1 MSNRSKAELIATLL
15 ARYAMNDS
23 PAEAEA
29 ALNGAYTRMQREG
42 VSLDDLLALSDGQL
56 YQKGLIA
63 LVDKIVADATELSEA
78 GKRELYARY
87 VSKIA
92 QRFSTG
98 SSGGSSASG
107 AGSTGGSGSTG
118 STGSGYTGAGA
129 GQGSDSGAAGGTDSF
144 TDWFKSPSATAGNG
158 FSWQTVQ
165 AGLLHSASNLAKL
178 FHRGGFFWHVL
189 YAPGR
194 AFKLVCAASLVG
206 LGGGLLFLI
215 VAGSFHSFLSMGGPW
230 LDLRFKS
237 AWAISGVLIGLWQMR
252 ALYREGWF

>member
-42 VSLDDLLALSDGQL
+42 VSLEDLLALSDGLL

-63 LVDKIVADATELSEA
+63 LVDKIVADATDLSEA
-78 GKRELYARY
+78 GKRERYARY
-87 VSKIA
+87 VSQIA
-92 QRFSTG
+92 QRFSAG
-98 SSGGSSASG
+98 SSGGDRSSSAG
-107 AGSTGGSGSTG
+107 GSDHTGGS
-118 STGSGYTGAGA
+118 YTGADA
-129 GQGSDSGAAGGTDSF
+129 GQGSGTAGGTGSF

-158 FSWQTVQ
+158 FSWQSVR
-165 AGLLHSASNLAKL
+165 AGLVQSVSNLAKL
-178 FHRGGFFWHVL
+178 FRRGGFLWHVL
-189 YAPGR
+189 YAPAR

-215 VAGSFHSFLSMGGPW
+215 VAGSLHSFLGMGGPW

-237 AWAISGVLIGLWQMR
+237 AWAISGVLIGLWQVR